1 MWKVVVGILAL
12 AITLSAIFMAHAVA
26 TGIGVPYPDPTPEL
40 AAYERFHLG
49 ISKPL
54 FLIAGAAWLV
64 VGVAATVCVG
74 RWLLRRGRAEPDA
87 AAGDEV

>member
-1 MWKVVVGILAL
+1 MWKVVVGLLAL

-49 ISKPL
+49 ISNPL
-54 FLIAGAAWLV
+54 LAITAMAWLV
-64 VGVAATVCVG
+64 AGVASAVCVG
-74 RWLLRRGRAEPDA
+74 RWLLRSGPREPVQTD
-87 AAGDEV
+87 